1 MRPSEAVVFRSVDPS
16 TAVVVV
22 WPDVLIVGAGS
33 RPRSNFLAVALLS
46 LLVVLMA
53 LLLVEAEK
61 IEKNIEHNIYRSG
74 IGALAK
80 KVMIMH
86 YH

>member
-53 LLLVEAEK
+53 LLLVEAENKK
-61 IEKNIEHNIYRSG
+61 IFLYTIIFSIKLE
-74 IGALAK
+74 
-80 KVMIMH
+80 
-86 YH
+86 

>member
-1 MRPSEAVVFRSVDPS
+1 MRPSEAVVVFTRSV
-16 TAVVVV
+16 TAVVIVLV

-61 IEKNIEHNIYRSG
+61 YIELFFKSVIYV
-74 IGALAK
+74 A
-80 KVMIMH
+80 
-86 YH
+86 

>member
-1 MRPSEAVVFRSVDPS
+1 M
-16 TAVVVV
+16 
-22 WPDVLIVGAGS
+22 LIVGAGS

-61 IEKNIEHNIYRSG
+61 IEKNIEHNIYIY
-74 IGALAK
+74 IGQKL
-80 KVMIMH
+80 VH
-86 YH
+86 